1 MLLAPPGKCY
11 VRPIDGAILERKHAQ
26 PPLGLAY
33 IAGAVRNAGYDVEIL
48 DILLL
53 DMPLQIKI
61 FLFLHFFCAIDHL
74 FLILNFVFFD

>member
-48 DILLL
+48 DILLEGY
-53 DMPLQIKI
+53 DNEV
-61 FLFLHFFCAIDHL
+61 FID
-74 FLILNFVFFD
+74 N